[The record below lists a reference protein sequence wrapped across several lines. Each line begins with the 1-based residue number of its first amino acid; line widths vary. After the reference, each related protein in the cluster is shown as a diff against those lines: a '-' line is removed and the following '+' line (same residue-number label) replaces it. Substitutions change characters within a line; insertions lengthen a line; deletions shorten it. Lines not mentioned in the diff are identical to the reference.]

1 MCKGKNMEGIDVLKQ
16 LAKRAKERLSGK
28 SVSKTNNIHYI
39 NQKNE
44 ITFKVI
50 KNDDT
55 FYDKVKD
62 VLQKGSICPI
72 NELIDFSYYKTLS
85 AEQKEKYFFDL
96 AEKFR
101 KQKEKILS
109 EQETKNISQINI

>member
-1 MCKGKNMEGIDVLKQ
+1 MEGRDVLKQ

-28 SVSKTNNIHYI
+28 CDNKANNIHYI
-39 NQKNE
+39 NQKSE
-44 ITFKVI
+44 ISFKVI
-50 KNDDT
+50 KNDNS

-96 AEKFR
+96 AERFR
-101 KQKEKILS
+101 KQKEIILS
-109 EQETKNISQINI
+109 EQEAKNISQINV